1 MTASDPAQVFLQE
14 ARELLDQLEQALLDL
29 ERTPGDHELIDTAF
43 RALHTIKGSGAMF
56 GFDTVAAFTHQFE
69 TAFDLVR
76 KGQVTPTRE
85 LIAVALAAEDH
96 IRRLIDH
103 PEDKSGVAGEAI
115 LGGLRRCMEITTA
128 TASPGRR
135 SLGRMARRAPKR
147 TTDSSTWLADQLPA
161 AGRRDG
167 DGNQSA
173 AVAGRTSLTW

>member
-1 MTASDPAQVFLQE
+1 MNASDPAQVFLQE

-85 LIAVALAAEDH
+85 LIAVALAAKDQM
-96 IRRLIDH
+96 RVLIDY
-103 PEDKSGVAGEAI
+103 PAQ
-115 LGGLRRCMEITTA
+115 
-128 TASPGRR
+128 AS
-135 SLGRMARRAPKR
+135 
-147 TTDSSTWLADQLPA
+147 
-161 AGRRDG
+161 
-167 DGNQSA
+167 
-173 AVAGRTSLTW
+173 AVASDV